1 MNIPTPEGQNLN
13 QMKNSYKVYCD
24 CRAVELCITGQ
35 PIVHAYCHCVDCRE
49 LLNVPYHAVTAW
61 NSKDVTIQNGSSKV
75 VEYQHPELDM
85 KRVFCA
91 DCGEVL
97 FNTNIMGWRVVS
109 QWLIAKCNGEK
120 LPPELCSDKH
130 FFYEQRVVD
139 IDDELPKYLRGTDGP
154 LY

>member
-1 MNIPTPEGQNLN
+1 MENTYN
-13 QMKNSYKVYCD
+13 VHCD
-24 CRAVELCITGQ
+24 CGAVELVITGQ

-61 NSKDVTIQNGSSKV
+61 KSRDVRIANGVDKL
-75 VEYQHPELDM
+75 VEYQHPTLDM
-85 KRVFCA
+85 KRAYCA

-97 FNTNIMGWRVVS
+97 FNTNSMGWRVVS
-109 QWLIAKCNGEK
+109 QWFIAKCSDAG

-130 FFYEQRVVD
+130 FFYEQRVID

>member
-1 MNIPTPEGQNLN
+1 
-13 QMKNSYKVYCD
+13 MKNSYIVHCD
-24 CRAVELCITGQ
+24 CKAVELCLAGH
-35 PIVHAYCHCVDCRE
+35 PIVHAHCHCVDCRE

-61 NSKDVTIQNGSSKV
+61 NREDVTIPKGSDKL

-91 DCGEVL
+91 HCGEVL
-97 FNTNIMGWRVVS
+97 FNTNSMGWRVVS
-109 QWLIAKCNGEK
+109 QWLIAKCNDGE

-139 IDDELPKYLRGTDGP
+139 VVDELPKYLRGTNGP
-154 LY
+154 RY